1 MDTVIQRSSAARKP
15 VVKAAKKKPSAKST
29 PRKKQ
34 DTPTRR
40 FLDAIMGLKL

>member
-1 MDTVIQRSSAARKP
+1 MDTLIQRSSTARKP
-15 VVKAAKKKPSAKST
+15 VTKTAKRKTSAKST
-29 PRKKQ
+29 QRKKH